1 MKKVRIS
8 TPGTRIPPKM
18 FSQAIKVDNMVYVSG
33 QLGRHP
39 EDGHLDI
46 GDPEAQIRQ
55 TFKNVQMI
63 LEYAGSKMENI
74 VTLEAH
80 LQNIED
86 LPILNK
92 VYAEL
97 FEDME
102 VPPSRCCM
110 GSNLVVE
117 GCLFEVVVSALI
129 DNE

>member
-1 MKKVRIS
+1 MKKERIS

-18 FSQAIKVDNMVYVSG
+18 FSQAVKVGNMIYVSG

-39 EDGHLDI
+39 EDGHLDLN
-46 GDPEAQIRQ
+46 DPEAQIRQ

-63 LEYAGSKMENI
+63 LEYAGSCLENI

-80 LQNIED
+80 LQNVSD

-97 FEDME
+97 FEDNE
-102 VPPSRCCM
+102 VPPSRFCVA
-110 GSNLVVE
+110 SNLVVE

-129 DNE
+129 KQD

>member
-8 TPGTRIPPKM
+8 VPGTRIPPKM
-18 FSQAIKVDNMVYVSG
+18 FSQAIQVDNMIYVSG

-63 LEYAGSKMENI
+63 LEYAGSCLENI

-129 DNE
+129 KQD

>member
-8 TPGTRIPPKM
+8 VPGTRIPPKM
-18 FSQAIKVDNMVYVSG
+18 FSQAIVVDNMIYVSG

-39 EDGHLDI
+39 EDGHLDLN
-46 GDPEAQIRQ
+46 DPEAQIRQ

-63 LEYAGSKMENI
+63 LEYAGSSLENI

-80 LQNIED
+80 LQNVSD

-129 DNE
+129 KQD